1 MTPRRRPQWQSR
13 LLRAARYV
21 ADQIEFRLRRWAEA
35 RMAGKRGDD
44 RRADRERSAT
54 LPMGDHVLSAEVSA
68 GLQHEAA
75 YCDVL
80 SRMLTLSLK

>member
-1 MTPRRRPQWQSR
+1 
-13 LLRAARYV
+13 
-21 ADQIEFRLRRWAEA
+21 
-35 RMAGKRGDD
+35 MAGKRGDD

-54 LPMGDHVLSAEVSA
+54 LPMGDHVLSAEGSA